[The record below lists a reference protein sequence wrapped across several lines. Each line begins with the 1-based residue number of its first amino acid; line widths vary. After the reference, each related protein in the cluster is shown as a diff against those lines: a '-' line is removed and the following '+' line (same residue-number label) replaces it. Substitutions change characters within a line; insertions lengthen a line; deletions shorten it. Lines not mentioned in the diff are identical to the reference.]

1 LIRDSEDLHSECE
14 NFFNDAATLRY
25 SHRIIMSS
33 LKKAVTSTDLSSQYK
48 FLATGKVRDLYEID
62 ASTLLFVATDRVSA
76 FDVVCSI
83 N

>member
-1 LIRDSEDLHSECE
+1 MT
-14 NFFNDAATLRY
+14 TLQR
-25 SHRIIMSS
+25 
-33 LKKAVTSTDLSSQYK
+33 AVTSTDLSSQFK